1 MVEGFKPVGG
11 DASDESDETTATR
24 RALLEE
30 DEDEVVTDSVDS
42 SKPTEEDKDEKDKEE
57 DKDKR
62 IADLEAKVNALA
74 NSLVYS
80 KDHGPTSSEKEAKD
94 WVMNP
99 KLVTGTESRLM
110 NRKFESYFDC
120 LHSNIVATSKTR
132 GIELA
137 LSFFTRKGAVSKKC
151 RKEVA
156 GAYAERFSDIRTD
169 AELLEV
175 CGGDGQDKLRGG
187 DVGKFCADV
196 ETGLGLV
203 FRCLKSHK
211 EKLSK
216 DCQTLVTARQ
226 VEQAEDVSLD
236 LSLIHI

>member
-1 MVEGFKPVGG
+1 MCIR
-11 DASDESDETTATR
+11 DR
-24 RALLEE
+24 
-30 DEDEVVTDSVDS
+30 
-42 SKPTEEDKDEKDKEE
+42 
-57 DKDKR
+57 
-62 IADLEAKVNALA
+62 
-74 NSLVYS
+74 
-80 KDHGPTSSEKEAKD
+80 
-94 WVMNP
+94 
-99 KLVTGTESRLM
+99 
-110 NRKFESYFDC
+110 YFDC

-137 LSFFTRKGAVSKKC
+137 LSFFSRKGAVSKKC
-151 RKEVA
+151 KKEVA

-175 CGGDGQDKLRGG
+175 CGGDGEDKLRGG

-236 LSLIHI
+236 TPLALMCEEDRKKLCADTEWGGGATEQCLKDKRQELSTQCKLEVFRREVEESEDVRFDGFLAEKCGTDKEAFLSLIHI

>member
-1 MVEGFKPVGG
+1 MGRDDISATGACKADIEQLCTADLMVEGFKPVGG
-11 DASDESDETTATR
+11 DASNETTATR

-42 SKPTEEDKDEKDKEE
+42 SKPTEDDKDEKDKEE

-80 KDHGPTSSEKEAKD
+80 KDHGPTSSDKEAKD

-99 KLVTGTESRLM
+99 SVTGTESRLM

-137 LSFFTRKGAVSKKC
+137 LSFFSRKRAVSKKC
-151 RKEVA
+151 KKEIA

-175 CGGDGQDKLRGG
+175 CGGDGEDKLRGG

-196 ETGLGLV
+196 ETGLV

-211 EKLSK
+211 EKLS
-216 DCQTLVTARQ
+216 
-226 VEQAEDVSLD
+226 
-236 LSLIHI
+236 